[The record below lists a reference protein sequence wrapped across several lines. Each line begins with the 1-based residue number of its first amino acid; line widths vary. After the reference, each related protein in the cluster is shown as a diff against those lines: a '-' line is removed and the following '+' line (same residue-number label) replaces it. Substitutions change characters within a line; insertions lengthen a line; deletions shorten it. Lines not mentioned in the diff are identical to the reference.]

1 MTSGYTLPAMPQAI
15 SDPRFA
21 PYLRE
26 AGGDEKAALE
36 LYTWSTRIASAAYE
50 LVAHVEVFMRNAID
64 RALSHGYQDE
74 ACGIPWLLREPPLQE
89 EAMRRVTD
97 VRHRL
102 RGQHRESR
110 HQIVAGLSFGFWASM
125 LGRKYEEE
133 WRGSLRHAFPG
144 GNGTRKEA
152 AALVE
157 AIRKFRNRLAQH
169 DSVLG
174 LDIPFEVQ
182 RVHALSKLLG
192 SEPAAWLRSVDR
204 TADVY
209 RERPVAT
216 VDTVVVAAK
225 HAWPLYEQE
234 RAYVCQAGR
243 WFRPVTRLAFYT
255 DQEIKADVPLI
266 RHRRDNVVWTEE
278 HAVELSAGDREDRKI
293 AAVIRASRSREWTEG
308 VYQVFLLTRPGDSDH
323 RVLPH
328 ALPHRTSGRGS
339 AYTQR
344 QRYVS
349 LHALETAATTD
360 DLIRAT

>member
-1 MTSGYTLPAMPQAI
+1 MTHGYTLPAMRQAI
-15 SDPRFA
+15 SEPRFA

-26 AGGDEKAALE
+26 AKGDETAALE
-36 LYTWSTRIASAAYE
+36 LYKWSTRMTSATYE
-50 LVAHVEVFMRNAID
+50 LIAHVEVFMRNAID
-64 RALSHGYQDE
+64 RALSQGYRDE
-74 ACGIPWLLREPPLQE
+74 TCGIPWLLREPPLKV

-97 VRHRL
+97 VRDRL
-102 RGQHRESR
+102 RDQHRESR
-110 HQIVAGLSFGFWASM
+110 HQIVAGLSFGFWAGM
-125 LGRKYEEE
+125 LGPRYEEE
-133 WRGSLRHAFPG
+133 WRLSLRHAFPG

-152 AALVE
+152 AILAE
-157 AIRKFRNRLAQH
+157 GIRKFRNRLAHH

-182 RVHALSKLLG
+182 RLHALAELLG
-192 SEPAAWLRSVDR
+192 AEPAAWLRSVDR

-216 VDTVVVAAK
+216 IDTVVVAAR

-266 RHRRDNVVWTEE
+266 RHRRDNVAWTEE
-278 HAVELSAGDREDRKI
+278 HAAELAAGDREDRKI
-293 AAVIRASRSREWTEG
+293 AAVIRASRSRQWTEG
-308 VYQVFLLTRPGDSDH
+308 VYQVFLLTRPGDRDH
-323 RVLPH
+323 RELAR

-339 AYTQR
+339 AFTQR

-349 LHALETAATTD
+349 LHALETATTTD
-360 DLIRAT
+360 DLI